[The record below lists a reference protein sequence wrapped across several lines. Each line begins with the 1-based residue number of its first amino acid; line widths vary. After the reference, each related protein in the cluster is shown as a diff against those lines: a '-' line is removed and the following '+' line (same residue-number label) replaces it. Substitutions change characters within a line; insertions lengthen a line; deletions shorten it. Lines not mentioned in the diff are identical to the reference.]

1 MAAGAA
7 VTYAAPALGTAEWL
21 AEFLLSPGPAAL
33 AAVLAA
39 AVGFAATRARIRAD
53 RVAAEE
59 ARRGAERAAAV
70 ARRGQVVDRD
80 LVQWWSVYRWLVERE
95 RDLGGSPGAD
105 VLVALGDAAD
115 DAVRSALVSVAL
127 DRGREERGVQP

>member
-39 AVGFAATRARIRAD
+39 AVGFAVTRARIRAD